1 MRYWM
6 SDDDFFDDSS
16 DDQPEEDDQQDDDQ
30 YEDEEQDDQDQEEEP
45 EEDDQDPDA
54 DPDADDPDQDDSDAG
69 DEQPPDIDDE
79 DLFPDPAE
87 EFPDATDE
95 DFEEDDGNWSPD
107 DYQASAGRLFGN
119 HEFFG
124 DTAFSQRESEGYTHF
139 DNPGFRNAFNSVAPG
154 MTDTVH
160 LFEQNRLLH
169 AFGFVA
175 PFVLQMLM
183 ARYTGID
190 FGHVDVSVPP
200 RGEPSV
206 PPQPLPPA
214 YANVEI
220 KPAVDLRKYATP
232 VGDQGQTSRCSAFA
246 WTHALELSR
255 SLKQLDTPRLS
266 PSFTMYQ
273 FQKMQGDQKDHEYA
287 WSGGEGTVG
296 GIEPGQVLIDNGT
309 CRQTLWPDTSKE
321 PVGGDPLLASDA
333 SHFKMNATPLP
344 IAIDDVK
351 TVLSAGCPVHLAMNT
366 GSSFSEVGRDGVFN
380 AAEPPSGRH
389 GRHAMLLVGYTGNYY
404 IVKNSWGTDW
414 GDQGYCYIPKNVLA
428 DAEAEFVA
436 VLLK

>member
-6 SDDDFFDDSS
+6 SDDDYSDDSYDDQPADDQDQDEEQPE
-16 DDQPEEDDQQDDDQ
+16 DDQPEEDDHDQDDDR
-30 YEDEEQDDQDQEEEP
+30 QDDAQQ
-45 EEDDQDPDA
+45 DQDPGDGE
-54 DPDADDPDQDDSDAG
+54 DSGDG

-87 EFPDATDE
+87 EYPDATDE
-95 DFEEDDGNWSPD
+95 DFEEDDGNWTPGE
-107 DYQASAGRLFGN
+107 YQASAERLFGN

-124 DTAFSQRESEGYTHF
+124 DTVFSQRADEGYRHF
-139 DNPGFRNAFNSVAPG
+139 EDPAFLNAFNSVSPG
-154 MTDTVH
+154 VTDTLH
-160 LFEQNRLLH
+160 LFERDGALH

-175 PFVLQMLM
+175 PLVLQLLM
-183 ARYTGID
+183 ARYTGIN
-190 FGHVDVSVPP
+190 FGDVDVSVPP
-200 RGEPSV
+200 RGPTV
-206 PPQPLPPA
+206 QPQPLPPA
-214 YANVEI
+214 YANVEV

-246 WTHALELSR
+246 WTHALELAR
-255 SLKQLDTPRLS
+255 QLKQLDTPRLS
-266 PSFTMYQ
+266 PSYTMLQ
-273 FQKMQGDQKDHEYA
+273 FQKMQGDQRDYEYA
-287 WSGGEGTVG
+287 YSGGEGTVG
-296 GIEPGQVLIDNGT
+296 GAEPGQVLVDNGT
-309 CRQTLWPDTSKE
+309 CRQTLWPDDSSN
-321 PVGGDPLLASDA
+321 PAGGDALLNSDA
-333 SHFKMNATPLP
+333 SHFKLEATPLP

-366 GSSFSEVGRDGVFN
+366 GSAFSDVGRDGVFN

-404 IVKNSWGTDW
+404 IVKNSWGADW
-414 GDQGYCYIPKNVLA
+414 GDKGYSYIPKNVLA

>member
-6 SDDDFFDDSS
+6 SDDDFFDDSN
-16 DDQPEEDDQQDDDQ
+16 DDQPDDDQPDDDQQDDDQ
-30 YEDEEQDDQDQEEEP
+30 QDDEDDQEQDDQD
-45 EEDDQDPDA
+45 
-54 DPDADDPDQDDSDAG
+54 PDQDDPDREPDQEDEAG

-79 DLFPDPAE
+79 DLFPDTAE

-95 DFEEDDGNWSPD
+95 DFEEDNGNWSPD

-124 DTAFSQRESEGYTHF
+124 DTAIAQREAEGYTHF
-139 DNPGFRNAFNSVAPG
+139 DNPGFLNAFNSVSPG
-154 MTDTVH
+154 VTDTVH
-160 LFEQNRLLH
+160 LFEQNGMLH

-190 FGHVDVSVPP
+190 FGNMDVSVPP
-200 RGEPSV
+200 RGPSV

-232 VGDQGQTSRCSAFA
+232 IGDQGQTSRCSAFA
-246 WTHALELSR
+246 WTHALELAR
-255 SLKQLDTPRLS
+255 SLKQLDTPRLA

-273 FQKMQGDQKDHEYA
+273 FQKMQGDQKDFEYA
-287 WSGGEGTVG
+287 YSGGEGTVG
-296 GIEPGQVLIDNGT
+296 GADPGQVLVDNGT
-309 CRQTLWPDTSKE
+309 CRQTLWPDAASN
-321 PVGGDPLLASDA
+321 PVGGESVLKSDA
-333 SHFKMNATPLP
+333 SHFKLEATPLP

-366 GSSFSEVGRDGVFN
+366 GSSFSDVGRDGLFN

-404 IVKNSWGTDW
+404 IVKNSWGSDW